1 VPEVAAIII
10 VMGAIA
16 VLWIDIAAVRM
27 LLRNARTPTAVYL
40 APRDVPVEDR
50 LCNAALE
57 MTVMLEL
64 RACWFEPFPFDTQLP
79 RIEQGRIV
87 LPRAEPG
94 VAPWSDAG
102 VELPVVA
109 NDLTVG
115 RFVLEPSAGSVGAV
129 FSPTARE
136 RAVAMADEL
145 AASVAVALI
154 RGDAAR
160 LRTPRPVR
168 H

>member
-1 VPEVAAIII
+1 MAAIVILF
-10 VMGAIA
+10 ATA
-16 VLWIDIAAVRM
+16 VLWIDVVAVRA

-57 MTVMLEL
+57 MTVMLDL
-64 RACWFEPFPFDTQLP
+64 RGCWFEPFPFDRQLP

-87 LPRAEPG
+87 LPPAEPG
-94 VAPWSDAG
+94 IAPWSDAG

-109 NDLTVG
+109 NGLTVG
-115 RFVLEPSAGSVGAV
+115 RFVLEPSVGSVGAV
-129 FSPTARE
+129 FSPTVRE
-136 RAVAMADEL
+136 RAVAMADDL
-145 AASVAVALI
+145 APSVAVAVI
-154 RGDAAR
+154 RGDADR

-168 H
+168 N